1 MVVEGVLSFENNINI
16 AENKKSG
23 TIRWTNGFLRLR
35 KLAPLNTLS
44 KQVIYGANFLHK
56 RESEILINT
65 EVNPAN
71 DMQDNQV
78 HERILQEF
86 EWGIWFNEIT
96 QTLHL
101 KRDIFGTI
109 PFYYL
114 HVPNRFVAFSNSLV
128 SLIQMDVARPYLEI
142 DKVRVL
148 NYISYRKDQ
157 ARSYTART
165 FFENIRTVL
174 PGHTAVINASEVK
187 LERYLSLS
195 PSKWNNI
202 TSIEELGQTF
212 KKLLFKSVAKSLE
225 GPTEPIGSHLS
236 GGMDSSSLSTI
247 ANLLKPDAELHTLY
261 LDTKT
266 KYSDESDYA
275 SAVADNIHSIHH
287 EVPPQTN
294 DFELFS
300 LYTSLYGHPECMV
313 ISPSAQGS
321 LMKKAAELGCKSLLI
336 GHDGDSVVGSG
347 LELIRQSYAE
357 RDWKEL
363 KSLIRLRIRYTSLTK
378 NFPQWDLFDE
388 NKKYE
393 LYKRSLVVEEF
404 YRELRQLSLSEAI
417 SLLLTSSSK
426 MNVSLWHF
434 LKKGIGAFKNRLSRI
449 NGDNLP
455 TSVATKYLIE
465 TEIQRNSQE
474 TSNLLRGELPEQYRM
489 GIDDVFNAQ
498 SIIASEQ
505 FFALG
510 RYYQIS
516 NLFPFYDKD
525 LFEFCLSIPMR
536 TKFGVGLGR
545 QHFRE
550 AMKDLLPENV
560 RIRPLKANFSIYGR
574 QAALR
579 LATQSKALME
589 KEDNPVWQYVEKN
602 KFEECLAILFTE
614 GLPDYKH
621 SRSQFFVTR
630 TISLAIWLNWLRENN
645 LY

>member
-1 MVVEGVLSFENNINI
+1 M
-16 AENKKSG
+16 
-23 TIRWTNGFLRLR
+23 
-35 KLAPLNTLS
+35 
-44 KQVIYGANFLHK
+44 HK
-56 RESEILINT
+56 PQSEILT
-65 EVNPAN
+65 PAEVDLPSE
-71 DMQDNQV
+71 NQYIE
-78 HERILQEF
+78 HPEHILHEF
-86 EWGIWFNEIT
+86 EWGIWFNEVT

-101 KRDIFGTI
+101 KRDIFGTA

-114 HVPNRFVAFSNSLV
+114 HVSNRFVAFSNSLV
-128 SLIQMDVARPYLEI
+128 TLLQMESARAYLEV
-142 DKVRVL
+142 DKARIL
-148 NYISYRKDQ
+148 NYISYRRDQ
-157 ARSYTART
+157 ARSYTDRT

-174 PGHTAVINASEVK
+174 PGHTAVINATEVN
-187 LERYLSLS
+187 LERYLHFS

-202 TSIEELGQTF
+202 TTIEELGQTF

-236 GGMDSSSLSTI
+236 GGLDSSSLSTI
-247 ANLLKPDAELHTLY
+247 TNLLNPDAELHTLY

-275 SAVADNIHSIHH
+275 SAVADKIGSIHH
-287 EVPPQTN
+287 KVPPQTN
-294 DFELFS
+294 DFALFS

-347 LELIRQSYAE
+347 LELIRQTYAKRNWE
-357 RDWKEL
+357 EL
-363 KSLIRLRIRYTSLTK
+363 KSLIRLRIQYTSLTK
-378 NFPQWDLFDE
+378 NFPQWDAYNDD
-388 NKKYE
+388 KKYE

-404 YRELRQLSLSEAI
+404 YRELRQLSVSQAA
-417 SLLLTSSSK
+417 SLLLTSSSQ

-434 LKKGIGAFKNRLSRI
+434 FKKGVSAFKNRLSRI
-449 NGDNLP
+449 SGDNLP
-455 TSVATKYLIE
+455 TSVATEYLSD
-465 TEIQRNSQE
+465 TEMQSDSQE
-474 TSNLLRGELPEQYRM
+474 TSNLLRGALPEQYKM
-489 GIDDVFNAQ
+489 GLDDVFNAQ

-510 RYYQIS
+510 RHYNIV

-560 RIRPLKANFSIYGR
+560 RTRPLKANFSIYGR

-589 KEDNPVWQYVEKN
+589 KEDNPVWQYVEKS
-602 KFEECLAILFTE
+602 KFEECLSILFTE